1 MRNYETL
8 FIIDPN
14 LDEEAIK
21 NLIEKF
27 KGLIETNGGEIT
39 NLDEWG
45 KRRLAYK
52 VENLTEG
59 YYVLINFKGEPAVAQ
74 DLERVFKITD
84 GIVRYL
90 IIRNEE

>member
-45 KRRLAYK
+45 KRRRAYK

>member
-74 DLERVFKITD
+74 DLERVFKITE

>member
-84 GIVRYL
+84 GIVKYL

>member
-14 LDEEAIK
+14 LDVEGIK
-21 NLIEKF
+21 NLVEKF

>member
-14 LDEEAIK
+14 LDVEGIK
-21 NLIEKF
+21 NLVEKF

-59 YYVLINFKGEPAVAQ
+59 YYVLINFEGEPAVAQ

-90 IIRNEE
+90 IIRNEA